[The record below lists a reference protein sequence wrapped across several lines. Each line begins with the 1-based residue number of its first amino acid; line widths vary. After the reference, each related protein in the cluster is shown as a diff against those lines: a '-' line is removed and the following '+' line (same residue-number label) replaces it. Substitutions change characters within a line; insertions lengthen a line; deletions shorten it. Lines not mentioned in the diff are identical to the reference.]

1 METTA
6 IEAVQWLNSEI
17 DRLLKE
23 RFASQPNIQNELAP
37 QIVKQEERKKTLEA
51 TLTTAKDNLVKTIE
65 NAKTMQSEIDK
76 NVHATRNE
84 LAEKKK
90 TYEMLQDTQKAL
102 GNQLA
107 EAKRPLYP
115 ILREIETLKADIER
129 VTNEINEKKRRVDQN
144 MKIPNEIKKLCE
156 RKERALALKPS
167 FLQKTAIAEELLHES
182 FSLKDSIGTSKLDEY
197 KQLCTELQSMCFDE
211 QKMGD
216 EQ

>member
-1 METTA
+1 METIA

-17 DRLLKE
+17 DRLMKE

-51 TLTTAKDNLVKTIE
+51 TLATAKDNLAKIIE
-65 NAKTMQSEIDK
+65 NAKAMQSETDK
-76 NVHATRNE
+76 NVQAARNE
-84 LAEKKK
+84 LAEKQKS
-90 TYEMLQDTQKAL
+90 YEMLQDTQKAL

-115 ILREIETLKADIER
+115 ILREIETLKADIEQL
-129 VTNEINEKKRRVDQN
+129 TDEINEKKRRVDQT
-144 MKIPNEIKKLCE
+144 MEIPNEIKKLRE
-156 RKERALALKPS
+156 RKEKALALKPG

-182 FSLKDSIGTSKLDEY
+182 VSLKDSIGTSKLDEY

-211 QKMGD
+211 QEMGD